1 MGNNN
6 FALSTMLEARITQ
19 GSLLKKLIEAV
30 KDLVTEANFDC
41 SASGI
46 ALQAMDSSHVSLV
59 AMQLKSDG
67 FEHYRCD
74 RDMSIGMNMASLS
87 KILKCANNDDVI
99 TIKAEDD
106 AEVVTFM
113 FESPNQ
119 EKISD
124 FEMKLMV
131 IDSEHLG
138 IPETEYSGEVTMPS
152 GEFQK
157 ICRDLT
163 TFGDTATIAASKE
176 GVKFSVAGDIGT
188 GNVTIRQNASAEK
201 DQQTLIELQEPVS
214 LTFAL
219 RYLNFF
225 TKAAPMSES
234 VSLSLSKEVPLATEF
249 AVGEMGHLRYYLAP
263 KVDEDE

>member
-1 MGNNN
+1 MGTDN
-6 FALSTMLEARITQ
+6 TMLEARIAQ

-59 AMQLKSDG
+59 AMQLKADG

-124 FEMKLMV
+124 
-131 IDSEHLG
+131 S
-138 IPETEYSGEVTMPS
+138 EVTMPS

-163 TFGDTATIAASKE
+163 TFGDTATIAANKE
-176 GVKFSVAGDIGT
+176 GVKFSVSGDMGT
-188 GNVTIRQNASAEK
+188 GNVTVRQNATAEK
-201 DQQTLIELQEPVS
+201 EQQTLIELQEPVS

-225 TKAAPMSES
+225 TKATPMSEQ
-234 VSLSLSKEVPLATEF
+234 VTLSLSKEVPLAVEYS
-249 AVGEMGHLRYYLAP
+249 VGEMGHLRYYLAP

>member
-1 MGNNN
+1 
-6 FALSTMLEARITQ
+6 
-19 GSLLKKLIEAV
+19 
-30 KDLVTEANFDC
+30 
-41 SASGI
+41 
-46 ALQAMDSSHVSLV
+46 
-59 AMQLKSDG
+59 MQLKAEG

-74 RDMSIGMNMASLS
+74 RNMSIGMNLASLS
-87 KILKCANNDDVI
+87 KILKCADNDDVI
-99 TIKAEDD
+99 TIKAEDE

-124 FEMKLMV
+124 FELKLMV

-138 IPETEYSGEVTMPS
+138 IPETEYSAEVTMPS
-152 GEFQK
+152 GEFAK

-163 TFGDTATIAASKE
+163 TFGDTVNIAANKE

-249 AVGEMGHLRYYLAP
+249 SVGDMGHLRYYLAP